1 MDVKIPALIADICT
15 KADVKFNG
23 SRPWDI
29 RVNDNRTFSRVLKH
43 GTLGLGESY
52 MDGWWDCDAPD
63 DMLSRLATLQADAKI
78 SNYLNPGIVLHV
90 LRSRFT
96 NMQSARRAF
105 QVGEEHYD
113 IGNDV
118 FAAMLDPRM
127 IYSCGYWEYAN
138 SLSQAQEDKLH
149 MICRKLELTRGDRL
163 LDIGCSWGGLAAF
176 AAEHYGAE
184 VTGVTISREQ
194 KALAD
199 TRCAGL
205 PVDIQL
211 ADYRSLTGT
220 YDKIVSVGMF
230 EHVGHKNYATFFKTV
245 RQLIRPQ
252 GLFLLHSIGK
262 TPPATE
268 PDRWF
273 DKYIFPNGYIPAPGE
288 ITNSL
293 GAIMEIE
300 DWHNFGH
307 DYDLTLQGWRDNFD
321 RAWPQLAAK
330 YGPRFGRMMQYYLAA
345 SMANFRS
352 GRGKLW
358 QLVLTPTGRGR
369 AYRSVRL
376 QPS

>member
-1 MDVKIPALIADICT
+1 
-15 KADVKFNG
+15 
-23 SRPWDI
+23 
-29 RVNDNRTFSRVLKH
+29 
-43 GTLGLGESY
+43 
-52 MDGWWDCDAPD
+52 
-63 DMLSRLATLQADAKI
+63 
-78 SNYLNPGIVLHV
+78 
-90 LRSRFT
+90 
-96 NMQSARRAF
+96 
-105 QVGEEHYD
+105 
-113 IGNDV
+113 
-118 FAAMLDPRM
+118 MLDPRM

-163 LDIGCSWGGLAAF
+163 LDIGCGWGGLAAF

-245 RQLIRPQ
+245 LQLIRPQ
-252 GLFLLHSIGK
+252 CLFLLHSIGK

-307 DYDLTLQGWRDNFD
+307 DYDLTLRGWRDNFD